1 MCCSFA
7 FFRFHLVFS
16 KRFVSGGVLSLL
28 LVPDSFFALNLWTCH
43 WELKILKS
51 PSLSGG
57 HCRIVSEAIAI
68 FKNTV
73 ADIVRVN
80 YSLNISANSWILKSF
95 PLVSCNTPVTTFN
108 NLSLHLYVSR
118 DHIACVVAMRPFD
131 DQSICTPVCFSFCNV
146 FVSWRRPPPGMSHWG
161 ICRPSVPGGLSLA
174 ILERTDTETAD
185 AVF

>member
-1 MCCSFA
+1 M
-7 FFRFHLVFS
+7 
-16 KRFVSGGVLSLL
+16 
-28 LVPDSFFALNLWTCH
+28 
-43 WELKILKS
+43 
-51 PSLSGG
+51 
-57 HCRIVSEAIAI
+57 
-68 FKNTV
+68 
-73 ADIVRVN
+73 
-80 YSLNISANSWILKSF
+80 
-95 PLVSCNTPVTTFN
+95 SCNTPVKAFN